1 MYTPIENIDS
11 VEQVKLKFHLI
22 EEEENIEIESVE
34 S

>member
-1 MYTPIENIDS
+1 MNTPIENIES

-22 EEEENIEIESVE
+22 EEEETIEIEEVE